1 MLFQALGAMLVTMVR
16 SKTSV
21 ATVGIAEAKAKLSEL
36 LERAERGEEVVIARY
51 GKPVA
56 KIVAVPEGKVDRSGF
71 FGCMKGEIWMA
82 DDFDGPLPPDLQ
94 AYFDGGIDDFAD
106 EPVPETDRKLRGRR

>member
-1 MLFQALGAMLVTMVR
+1 M
-16 SKTSV
+16 

-56 KIVAVPEGKVDRSGF
+56 KIVAVPGGTIDRSGF
-71 FGCMKGEIWMA
+71 FGCMKGKIWMA

-94 AYFDGGIDDFAD
+94 AYFEGESDDFSEESPKD
-106 EPVPETDRKLRGRR
+106 KKLLVRR